1 MIKVGIYGY
10 GHLGRGVELAL
21 RGAPDMEPAAIF
33 TRRPPDEVRPVT
45 ENLPVLS
52 ENTLGLMAQRLD
64 VVILCGSSADALPV
78 PTPAC
83 AALVDVYK
91 IQTLCCTAPALCG
104 TRWPAYRW
112 SWTHFPSTR

>member
-64 VVILCGSSADALPV
+64 VVILCGSRRP
-78 PTPAC
+78 PA
-83 AALVDVYK
+83 
-91 IQTLCCTAPALCG
+91 P
-104 TRWPAYRW
+104 RWCL
-112 SWTHFPSTR
+112 SWTVLTTTTKYRSTTGM